1 MNMVNMTTLNADD
14 RRALLREAREALE
27 AAVKGATADSVEAF
41 PDRQAGAFVTLR
53 VDGTLRG
60 CVGQL
65 DAASSL
71 GATVREVAVAAATKD
86 PRFSPVDAA
95 ELEAIDVEVS
105 VLGPI
110 ELCSGPAAVEIGRHG
125 LVVDDGRRRGL
136 LLPQVAVEWGWDS
149 DTFVANACV
158 KAGLRPD
165 AWKTE
170 ARLFTFEADVF
181 SEADAESQDSDN
193 P

>member
-1 MNMVNMTTLNADD
+1 MNMVRMMALDADE
-14 RRALLREAREALE
+14 RQALLREAREALE
-27 AAVKGATADSVEAF
+27 AVVKGVTVDSPAVL
-41 PDRQAGAFVTLR
+41 PDREAGAFVTLR
-53 VDGTLRG
+53 LDGSLRG

-65 DAASSL
+65 DAAGPL

-86 PRFSPVDAA
+86 PRFSPVIAA

-105 VLGPI
+105 VLGQI
-110 ELCSGPAAVEIGRHG
+110 ELCPGPAAVEIGRHG

-149 DTFVANACV
+149 HTFVANACV

-170 ARLFTFEADVF
+170 AQLFTFEAEVF
-181 SEADAESQDSDN
+181 SEADAESPGSDS